1 MGPGVLLIPALAV
14 EAAGPASLVA
24 YVALLVLSAPLA
36 LTFAALGVRHP
47 VAGGVTAYV
56 RAGLGRT
63 AASATTLCFL
73 TAIVLG
79 APAVALVGGYY
90 VADLAGGGTLVAVAA
105 GAGMT
110 AAVLVA
116 NAFGVRVSASAQLAL
131 SGVLVVVLAI
141 AIAFALPAGQPGAWR
156 PFAPH
161 GWWAIG
167 TAASLLAWLFIGW
180 EAMAQWASEFRD
192 PRRDLPRAVALAYAT
207 IAVLYLGLGLAT
219 VAVAPDAGSKV
230 PLADLLDAGLGNAGR
245 TATLALAL
253 ALTMGTMNV
262 YLAGASRLA
271 SSLAA
276 AGELPGWLAPARR
289 PLAAIAGTSA
299 VVLGALAAGV
309 AGPDD
314 LVRVTSA
321 CFIAVYLLA
330 LTSAVRILAG
340 AARVAALAALAL
352 SAVLAAFSALFLAVP
367 AAAAGAAVLQAR
379 LRARRRRAVEPDAAA
394 CAGSR
399 DMGTRGMHL
408 VAPIGL
414 AVKREQHP

>member
-1 MGPGVLLIPALAV
+1 MEHRGTLGITRGTALYVGALMGPGVLLIPALAV

-24 YVALLVLSAPLA
+24 YLALLVLSAPLA
-36 LTFAALGVRHP
+36 ITFAALGARHP

-56 RAGLGRT
+56 RAGLGDG

-73 TAIVLG
+73 VAIVLG

-90 VADLAGGGTLVAVAA
+90 VADLAGGGTPVAVAA
-105 GAGMT
+105 GAAMT

-116 NAFGVRVSASAQLAL
+116 NAFGVRVSATAQLAL
-131 SGVLVVVLAI
+131 SGVLVAVLAV
-141 AIAFALPAGQPGAWR
+141 AIALALPEGEPGAWT

-161 GWWAIG
+161 GWWAVG
-167 TAASLLAWLFIGW
+167 TAANLLAWLFIGW
-180 EAMAQWASEFRD
+180 EAMAQWAGEFRD
-192 PRRDLPRAVALAYAT
+192 PGRDLPRAVALAYAT
-207 IAVLYLGLGLAT
+207 IAVLYIGLGVAT

-230 PLADLLDAGLGNAGR
+230 PLADLLDAGLGGAGR
-245 TATLALAL
+245 TATVALAL

-271 SSLAA
+271 SSLAT

-289 PLAAIAGTSA
+289 PLLAVGLTSA
-299 VVLGALAAGV
+299 VVLAALAAGV

-340 AARVAALAALAL
+340 LPRAAAVAALAL
-352 SAVLAAFSALFLAVP
+352 STVLAVFSALYLAVP
-367 AAAAGAAVLQAR
+367 AAAAAFAVLQAS
-379 LRARRRRAVEPDAAA
+379 ARRRRRRARATAPACEAA
-394 CAGSR
+394 
-399 DMGTRGMHL
+399 
-408 VAPIGL
+408 
-414 AVKREQHP
+414 